1 VYPIRIPQAEYEG
14 AATPREEL
22 IEVIYNDAVE
32 YYEERE
38 QQWAANNPDLPRDLE
53 RWITLQV
60 TDTRWREHLDNMDY
74 MRQGIG
80 LRGYAQKDPLV
91 EYRQEGQ
98 EMFNEMSFLIKQE
111 AVRVL
116 MHADV
121 EVEAGDGNG
130 ALPQSQAPRG
140 DLTYRHEDAATL
152 EAIAAGSD
160 VGDQEVDMMMPVVE
174 QRQLDP
180 ERDVGRNDPC
190 WCGSGKKYKRCH
202 GA

>member
-1 VYPIRIPQAEYEG
+1 M
-14 AATPREEL
+14 
-22 IEVIYNDAVE
+22 
-32 YYEERE
+32 
-38 QQWAANNPDLPRDLE
+38 
-53 RWITLQV
+53 

-98 EMFNEMSFLIKQE
+98 QMFDEMSFLIKQE

-116 MHADV
+116 MHAEV
-121 EVEAGDGNG
+121 EVDAGDRQRRSP
-130 ALPQSQAPRG
+130 AVDR
-140 DLTYRHEDAATL
+140 RRAATSRTATTTRPRWRRSRPGRTL
-152 EAIAAGSD
+152 
-160 VGDQEVDMMMPVVE
+160 GDQEVDMMMPVVE